1 MRFFTLATMATLIAG
16 CASNDLLKKKSSYSL
31 NQQQI
36 LETIATETTRTCVKV
51 TKDPITNET
60 RSGTKF
66 SDGRPAILKFFQS
79 DAGWYRAAVVKD
91 GVWDNIYYHPDLT
104 RIACG
109 DEHWLSLKESRG
121 VTFSEIKPGT
131 SENTTR
137 QASPPASPSDTQR
150 PPHFLKADPKS
161 ELLPAKFWQISKNG
175 EVIFEAEFPSQG
187 TCEKERKYRFPAN
200 VAGRDMVS
208 QCASI
213 SHNQSLN
220 HSGVMSKRD
229 GSEHL
234 KFRISTTEYCEAM
247 DLGYAFSSRT
257 FSVTCID

>member
-1 MRFFTLATMATLIAG
+1 MRIATLATMAALIAG
-16 CASNDLLKKKSSYSL
+16 CATNDLLKNKSSYSL
-31 NQQQI
+31 NQQAI
-36 LETIATETTRTCVKV
+36 LEAIATETTKTCVKV

-60 RSGTKF
+60 KSGTKF
-66 SDGRPAILKFFQS
+66 SDGRPAILKLFQS

-121 VTFSEIKPGT
+121 VTFSEIKPGA
-131 SENTTR
+131 SEYTTR
-137 QASPPASPSDTQR
+137 KVSPPFA
-150 PPHFLKADPKS
+150 KANPKN

-175 EVIFEAEFPSQG
+175 DVIFEAEFESPG
-187 TCEKERKYRFPAN
+187 TCERERKYRFPAN
-200 VAGRDMVS
+200 VAGRGMVS
-208 QCASI
+208 QCAAI
-213 SHNQSLN
+213 SHNQSLK

-247 DLGYAFSSRT
+247 DLGYAFSSRV
-257 FSVTCID
+257 FSVTCTD